1 MNFKTIND
9 IFILSKDGENRSI
22 KMDYE
27 TINNK
32 IVIEIKENYLKTF
45 HKAMKKFEIIMTGY
59 NASQQKDLHVFEEYG
74 CELVRGIKDDDWL
87 YYFAIIR
94 PTLKMNIGINLR
106 KRLRDN
112 ILEYDPE
119 FYFSKVYI
127 NILVDKTDEIFELI
141 KQLEKVVP
149 FSSIAPF
156 AYKSIE
162 YTVFYKEDGYV
173 LSWSYPFH

>member
-1 MNFKTIND
+1 
-9 IFILSKDGENRSI
+9 
-22 KMDYE
+22 MDFE

-32 IVIEIKENYLKTF
+32 IVTLIKENYMKNF
-45 HKAMKKFEIIMTGY
+45 HKAVKKFEIIMAGY
-59 NASQQKDLHVFEEYG
+59 NASEQKDLHVFEEHG
-74 CELVRGIKDDDWL
+74 CELVRGIEDDEWL

-94 PTLKMNIGINLR
+94 PTPKMNIGFYLR
-106 KRLRDN
+106 KRLCDN

-119 FYFSKVYI
+119 FYFSKVSI
-127 NILVDKTDEIFELI
+127 NILVDKTDEIFEII

-162 YTVFYKEDGYV
+162 YTVSYKEDGYV
-173 LSWSYPFH
+173 LGWRYPIH